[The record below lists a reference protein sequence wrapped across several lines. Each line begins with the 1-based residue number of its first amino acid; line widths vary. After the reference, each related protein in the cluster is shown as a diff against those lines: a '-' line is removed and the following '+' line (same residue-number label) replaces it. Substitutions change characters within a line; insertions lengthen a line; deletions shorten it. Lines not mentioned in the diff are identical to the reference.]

1 MAQGRSEPFESPSFS
16 AIWTVGVF
24 GTQFVPYSTS
34 VDLLDVLRR
43 CQNHDEAAWQVFHV
57 WFRRLASRVLT
68 RFPDLS
74 PLEREEAEDA
84 ARVKVALE
92 ISHHGITGTSSG
104 EITNF
109 GKRVVTNCARDIWK
123 RRRPTEPLPPLLRDD
138 GPSPF
143 EAAKF
148 QSEIECAKRVLAE
161 WGQENRCIF
170 MMKLD
175 NIAAAT
181 IKADLER
188 LFGLYI
194 AIESVDARFSRL
206 RAELRQRCFRESAS
220 A

>member
-1 MAQGRSEPFESPSFS
+1 MAQGRSKLFESPGLSTT
-16 AIWTVGVF
+16 WTVGVC
-24 GTQFVPYSTS
+24 GTEFVPYTMS
-34 VDLLDVLRR
+34 VDLLDLLRR
-43 CQNHDEAAWQVFHV
+43 CQNHDEAAWQDFHL
-57 WFRRLASRVLT
+57 WFRRLARRVLT

-84 ARVKVALE
+84 ARVKVALQ
-92 ISHHGITGTSSG
+92 ISHDGITGTSSG

-123 RRRPTEPLPPLLRDD
+123 GRRPSEPLPPLLRDG

-148 QSEIECAKRVLAE
+148 QAEIECARGLLAG
-161 WGQENRCIF
+161 WSQENRCIF

-181 IKADLER
+181 IKADLGR

-194 AIESVDARFSRL
+194 AVESVDARFSRL
-206 RAELRQRCFRESAS
+206 RAELRQRCFGESARG
-220 A
+220 